1 MKQDDVIIIGAGIVG
16 LATAYQLQKRRRDLK
31 IRVLEKESE
40 IGTHQ
45 TGHNSGV
52 IHSGIYYKPGSL
64 KALNCRSGYE
74 QLLSFS
80 KEHGVAHDVCGKII
94 LATEKKQLPL
104 LEGILESGRQ
114 NGMQGIRLI
123 GPEEIREKEPH
134 ARGLQAI
141 WVPQAGIINYRAVA
155 LQYAE
160 LFRKMGGSIECNNTV
175 KSITGTQVYTNKQS
189 YQAKLLVNCA
199 GLYADKVAKMTMP
212 ELDFMT
218 VPFRGEYYE
227 LIKSKE
233 YLVNHLIYPVPNP
246 SFPFLGVHFTRMI
259 EGGIEAG
266 PNAVVAFKREGY
278 TNKDLDSRELFE
290 ILRYKG
296 FQKVANKYWKD
307 GLYEI
312 YRSFSKK
319 AFTKALQSLIPAIEE
334 KDLKKGRAGVR
345 AMAIDA
351 SGNMVDDFLIY
362 ENERVINVCNAPS
375 PAATAS
381 LAIGETIADK
391 IVRRF

>member
-45 TGHNSGV
+45 TDHNSGV

-74 QLLSFS
+74 QLLSFC
-80 KEHGVAHDVCGKII
+80 KEYGVAHDVCGKII

-266 PNAVVAFKREGY
+266 PNAVLAFKREGY

-296 FQKVANKYWKD
+296 FQKVANKYWKN

-319 AFTKALQSLIPAIEE
+319 AFTKALQSLIPAIKE

-391 IVRRF
+391 IVKRF

>member
-74 QLLSFS
+74 QLLSFC
-80 KEHGVAHDVCGKII
+80 KEYGVAHDVCGKII
-94 LATEKKQLPL
+94 LATEKKQLHL

-175 KSITGTQVYTNKQS
+175 KSIAGTQVYTNKQS

-266 PNAVVAFKREGY
+266 PNAVLAFKREGY

-381 LAIGETIADK
+381 LAIGETIAGK